1 MKKVLV
7 RTILIFLMTA
17 SIIACSKKEETTSP
31 TSILGKWEFVNEKIK
46 VTENGQI
53 ILDTTNIGG
62 GFMELFSNGTGIW
75 MVGNITSFT
84 YTFSGTTFTMVDGDT
99 TVFNNTNFT
108 ETTFRLGRLKSW
120 EDRGNNY
127 FSDRSF
133 NFIKNQ

>member
-1 MKKVLV
+1 
-7 RTILIFLMTA
+7 
-17 SIIACSKKEETTSP
+17 
-31 TSILGKWEFVNEKIK
+31 
-46 VTENGQI
+46 
-53 ILDTTNIGG
+53 
-62 GFMELFSNGTGIW
+62 MELFSNGTGIW

>member
-7 RTILIFLMTA
+7 RTILIFLKTA